1 MSLLNTLENIVKGAA
16 VGVAAVTA
24 LPLFGPVGTITAMG
38 VAAAST
44 IGMVV
49 SLVDEIRNGS

>member
-38 VAAAST
+38 VAAGST